1 MPDTLVMRDGGT
13 VYVQAD
19 GDVDPA
25 AGVCVNKID
34 WLLLAQ
40 QKHRLLHLIWEDDD
54 DILWGLIHLIDAIQ
68 DRAEEDGL
76 PVVFF
81 KDAWEWDD
89 EHA

>member
-1 MPDTLVMRDGGT
+1 MPETLVMREGST
-13 VYVQAD
+13 VYLQAD

-25 AGVCVNKID
+25 AAVCVNKIE
-34 WLLLAQ
+34 WLQLAQ

-54 DILWGLIHLIDAIQ
+54 DILWGLIGLIDAIQ
-68 DRAEEDGL
+68 DRAEAKGL

-81 KDAWEWDD
+81 KEAWEWDD